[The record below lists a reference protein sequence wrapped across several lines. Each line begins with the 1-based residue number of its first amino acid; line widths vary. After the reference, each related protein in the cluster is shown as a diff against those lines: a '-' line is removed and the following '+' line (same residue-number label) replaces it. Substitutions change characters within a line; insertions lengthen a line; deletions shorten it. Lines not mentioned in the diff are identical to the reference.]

1 MLVGMERA
9 PALIPRERRV
19 LAPGAVHV
27 PDWLDLDR
35 QRDLVRACRE
45 WASEGPGIRAA
56 ALPNGAR
63 MSVRTVC
70 LGWHWYPY
78 RYSRTR
84 DDQDGSP
91 VAPFPG
97 WLAELGREALAAAYL
112 DPVRARSYAPD
123 VALVNYY
130 DADARM
136 GLHRDSD
143 ENAPD
148 PVVSLSIGA
157 PCLFRLGNTEHRGR
171 PWTDVA
177 LHSGDLLVFG
187 DQSRLAYHGV
197 PKLLPADG
205 VPDTGLASGRLNVTL
220 RVSGLADDQ

>member
-1 MLVGMERA
+1 MLF
-9 PALIPRERRV
+9 PRERRT

-27 PDWLDLDR
+27 PDWLSIDQ
-35 QRDLVRACRE
+35 QRRLVVACRE

-56 ALPNGAR
+56 TLPNGGK
-63 MSVRTVC
+63 MTVRAVC

-91 VAPFPG
+91 VTAFPD
-97 WLAELGREALAAAYL
+97 WLGDLGREAVRDAYGEL
-112 DPVRARSYAPD
+112 RDYRPD
-123 VALVNYY
+123 IALINHY

-143 ENAPD
+143 EAAPD

-171 PWTDVA
+171 PWTDVE
-177 LHSGDLLVFG
+177 LHSGDLVVFG
-187 DQSRLAYHGV
+187 DDSRLAYHGV
-197 PKLLPADG
+197 PKLLPADD

-220 RVSGLADDQ
+220 RVSGLG

>member
-1 MLVGMERA
+1 VTQ
-9 PALIPRERRV
+9 ALLPRPRRV

-35 QRDLVRACRE
+35 QRMLVRACRV
-45 WASEGPGIRAA
+45 WAAEGPGIRAA

-63 MSVRTVC
+63 MSVRAVC

-91 VAPFPG
+91 VTPFPD
-97 WLAELGREALAAAYL
+97 WLVELGREALAAAYL
-112 DPVRARSYAPD
+112 DPDRARRYRPD
-123 VALVNYY
+123 IALINHY
-130 DADARM
+130 DPDARM

-143 ENAPD
+143 EEVLE

-157 PCLFRLGNTEHRGR
+157 PCLFRLGNTENRGR
-171 PWTDVA
+171 PWIDVE

-187 DQSRLAYHGV
+187 DESRLAYHGV
-197 PKLLPADG
+197 PRLLPATDL
-205 VPDTGLASGRLNVTL
+205 PDTGLTSGRLNLTL
-220 RVSGLADDQ
+220 RVSGRH